1 MKHFKFL
8 LINIVAF
15 SGLFFFISLLFPGQ
29 LVTSKTVSVNVN
41 KEAAAAKIINT
52 GSWNTWNSFAGSN
65 DITTHNTGNADSL
78 VFSFTNNS
86 HNNMLA
92 HFILYQDKANAVM
105 VNWALIEKLPWYKP
119 WKKFSAMVV
128 SKEVAAVM
136 DSSLNTFKTQLESG
150 K

>member
-15 SGLFFFISLLFPGQ
+15 SGLFFLISLLFPGQ
-29 LVTSKTVSVNVN
+29 LVTSKTVSVKVN
-41 KEAAAAKIINT
+41 KEVAAAKINNT
-52 GSWNTWNSFAGSN
+52 HSWNTWNSFSGAQ
-65 DITTHNTGNADSL
+65 DIITHNTGNADSL
-78 VFSFTNNS
+78 VFSFSNNS
-86 HNNMLA
+86 HNSMQA

-119 WKKFSAMVV
+119 WKKFSAMVL